1 MLGEL
6 FDEQIEAVRE
16 AVDRRRNV
24 VVASEPFGGHNAVV
38 EEAVSDLDAE
48 SVSFS
53 SVNGTGDIEVPD
65 DGVCVVDG
73 LGYLYTRRIGGFAP
87 LERFVGSVAASDAV
101 VVSSW
106 NIYSWGYVRHAVDT
120 SVLGKTVEVP
130 NLDAAETA
138 RYLASEHDVS
148 EYADALEEATSDGT
162 AAVRYRLPFGVGRL
176 LEEGSD
182 NVFEE
187 ISAASN
193 GNPGVASAVFESR
206 SWDTEHDDPD
216 LSYDDAFALRVVLS
230 KETVERDVLTSVVEP
245 MSLETT
251 LRKLADSG
259 FVETDGGTVS
269 LRPERLVDAV
279 DLLERRRLVW

>member
-16 AVDRRRNV
+16 AVNHRRNV
-24 VVASEPFGGHNAVV
+24 VVASEPFGGRNAVV
-38 EEAVSDLDAE
+38 EEAVSDLDTE

-53 SVNGTGDIEVPD
+53 SVNGTEDIEVPD
-65 DGVCVVDG
+65 DGVCVVNG
-73 LGYLYTRRIGGFAP
+73 LRYLYTRRVGGFAP

-106 NIYSWGYVRHAVDT
+106 NTYAWGYVRHAADT

-148 EYADALEEATSDGT
+148 EYADDLEEATSDEA
-162 AAVRYRLPFGVGRL
+162 AAVRDRLPFGVGRL

-182 NVFEE
+182 NVFNEV
-187 ISAASN
+187 SAASN
-193 GNPGVASAVFESR
+193 GNPGVADAVFESR
-206 SWDTEHDDPD
+206 SWDAEHDNPD

-245 MSLETT
+245 TSPEAT
-251 LRKLADSG
+251 LRKLADAG
-259 FVETDGGTVS
+259 VVETDGGTVS